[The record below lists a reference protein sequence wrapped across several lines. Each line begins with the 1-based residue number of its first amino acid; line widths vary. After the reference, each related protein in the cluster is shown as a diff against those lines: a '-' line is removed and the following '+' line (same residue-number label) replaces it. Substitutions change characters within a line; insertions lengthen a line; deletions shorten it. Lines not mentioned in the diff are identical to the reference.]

1 MTMSQ
6 TINGQPHDRYA
17 LILYGSETGNSHD
30 VAGRLGQIT
39 ERLHFKTIVTEMDDF
54 AEVVEKKMKSGEV
67 VSHLSIPINTPGMQA
82 HENDRRKSQHS
93 KSTSCA
99 RRHY

>member
-1 MTMSQ
+1 MSQ
-6 TINGQPHDRYA
+6 TISGQPHDRFA

-67 VSHLSIPINTPGMQA
+67 VSTLSVAIYQSGMQA
-82 HENDRRKSQHS
+82 YNDDRRKSQHS
-93 KSTSCA
+93 KSMSCA
-99 RRHY
+99 RRLY